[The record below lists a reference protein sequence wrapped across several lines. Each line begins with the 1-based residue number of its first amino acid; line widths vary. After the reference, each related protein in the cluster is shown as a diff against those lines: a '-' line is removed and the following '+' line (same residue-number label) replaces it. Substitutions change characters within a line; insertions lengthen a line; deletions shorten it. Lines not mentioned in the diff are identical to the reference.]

1 MKYTMLGPIQRRMS
15 VTVECE
21 HDRNGGVE
29 VLVYAFLC
37 RIDGFYV
44 LTANGLNI
52 RWLLVLQ

>member
-1 MKYTMLGPIQRRMS
+1 MKYMMLGPIQRRMS

-21 HDRNGGVE
+21 HDRNEKFE
-29 VLVYAFLC
+29 VLAYVFLC

-52 RWLLVLQ
+52 R